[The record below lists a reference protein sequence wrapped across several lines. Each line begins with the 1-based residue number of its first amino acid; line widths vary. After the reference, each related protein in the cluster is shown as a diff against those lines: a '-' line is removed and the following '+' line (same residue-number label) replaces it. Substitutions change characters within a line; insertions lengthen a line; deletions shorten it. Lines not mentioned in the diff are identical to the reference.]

1 MYNNLKKFHQA
12 RTQQLSN
19 MFNGTQA
26 QGQNRQGGNYFNQNP
41 SQMRGNQNFG
51 MNTQFNGMG
60 NMGNMRNRGGSMGN
74 QMGGSQQGFLG
85 GNQAFNRN
93 QNIINYLTRIRA
105 RVIQDLNEAGRAF
118 KDQTNFKSTSDLCL
132 LIEVYMKINNK
143 NVGVLVKM
151 NQTFPKTVPRLKLME
166 TFIHSD
172 INRSNNS
179 IRIEN
184 ICTWNTNKKIPD
196 LIMEVENY
204 FKISPPENSPELQD
218 LISDIVKINKAIT
231 SLKNF
236 NYASFQHN
244 LLRDQQMA
252 LANGDY
258 NCLRTSQEY
267 EMVKQLMFQVSNK
280 LKDLKMEVLQLQHE
294 IRGLSEE
301 KKEVIEKFQMK
312 LEEFENV
319 KMNVKDLSMKY
330 DSENIKKFLQ
340 NETNKLMYKKEE
352 LKQKMLECDIDEL
365 GDYQEDYLKV
375 TKNMSRYVTL
385 MEKAFAY

>member
-1 MYNNLKKFHQA
+1 MQRNPGF
-12 RTQQLSN
+12 
-19 MFNGTQA
+19 
-26 QGQNRQGGNYFNQNP
+26 GGNPNFNQ
-41 SQMRGNQNFG
+41 
-51 MNTQFNGMG
+51 MG
-60 NMGNMRNRGGSMGN
+60 NRGGNMNS
-74 QMGGSQQGFLG
+74 QMGGRQQNFFG
-85 GNQAFNRN
+85 GNQAMSRN
-93 QNIINYLTRIRA
+93 QNIIQYLTRIRA
-105 RVIQDLNEAGRAF
+105 RVFEDLNIAGRTY

-151 NQTFPKTVPRLKLME
+151 NQTFPKSIPRLKLME
-166 TFIHSD
+166 TFIHND
-172 INRSNNS
+172 IDRSNNS
-179 IRIEN
+179 IKIEN

-204 FKISPPENSPELQD
+204 FKISPPENSPELQS

-252 LANGDY
+252 LSNGDY

-280 LKDLKMEVLQLQHE
+280 LKDLKMEVLQLQHD
-294 IRGLSEE
+294 IKGLSED
-301 KKEVIEKFQMK
+301 KKDVIEKFQMK

-319 KMNVKDLSMKY
+319 KMTMKDMSLKY
-330 DSENIKKFLQ
+330 DSDNIKKFLQ

-352 LKQKMLECDIDEL
+352 LKNKMLECDIDEL
-365 GDYQEDYLKV
+365 GDYQEEYLQV
-375 TKNMSRYVTL
+375 SKNMSRYVTL
-385 MEKAFAY
+385 MEKAFSY

>member
-12 RTQQLSN
+12 RTQGFSQMINN
-19 MFNGTQA
+19 MQTQS
-26 QGQNRQGGNYFNQNP
+26 QNRQGGNYFNQTPYQN
-41 SQMRGNQNFG
+41 QRNQGFGGNTNF
-51 MNTQFNGMG
+51 NQ
-60 NMGNMRNRGGSMGN
+60 MGN
-74 QMGGSQQGFLG
+74 QRSNMNSQMGGHQQNFFN
-85 GNQAFNRN
+85 GNQAMSRN
-93 QNIINYLTRIRA
+93 QNIIQYLTRIRA
-105 RVIQDLNEAGRAF
+105 RVFADLDLVGRTY

-151 NQTFPKTVPRLKLME
+151 NQTFPKSIPRLKLME
-166 TFIHSD
+166 TFIHND
-172 INRSNNS
+172 IDRSNNS
-179 IRIEN
+179 IKIEN

-204 FKISPPENSPELQD
+204 FKISPPENSPELQS

-252 LANGDY
+252 LSNGDY

-280 LKDLKMEVLQLQHE
+280 LKDLKMEVLQLQHD
-294 IRGLSEE
+294 IKGLSED

-312 LEEFENV
+312 LQEFENV
-319 KMNVKDLSMKY
+319 KMTMKDMSLKY
-330 DSENIKKFLQ
+330 DSDNIKKFLQ

-352 LKQKMLECDIDEL
+352 LKSKMLECDIDEL
-365 GDYQEDYLKV
+365 GDYQEEHLQV
-375 TKNMSRYVTL
+375 SKNMSRYVTL
-385 MEKAFAY
+385 MEKAFSY